1 MGDLRFARVWQ
12 KLCECYSNNGR
23 SIERAYGYFSEIDNL
38 YSNVVGGTTVQ
49 RIVFTNIRVER
60 AEHRDALVA
69 AATNKGIFYA
79 VLTLTATEDVS
90 VATGRGDWW
99 QESLVFAG
107 VDREDIF
114 AQLFDDADRVDTCL
128 EEEEEEPQEVLEEES
143 PSEPE
148 ECEER
153 RQLDAKDV
161 PDVSLLE
168 THPLLTEDMDVATGH
183 YFDSSD
189 EEEDD
194 VSGNGTIAFR
204 SMFQL
209 DAGRQANADH
219 ISFAFRSMLPRCFD
233 HISFAFRSMFP
244 SQCYLFQ
251 LSSWTPSAWKSE
263 FERATCTTTSAKSP
277 RPSFAR

>member
-168 THPLLTEDMDVATGH
+168 THPLLTEEMDVATGH

-194 VSGNGTIAFR
+194 VSGNGTTILSALLSDR
-204 SMFQL
+204 SSS
-209 DAGRQANADH
+209 NAID
-219 ISFAFRSMLPRCFD
+219 IPRRKRSLVLCFPIDVAKPML
-233 HISFAFRSMFP
+233 S
-244 SQCYLFQ
+244 FQ

>member
-1 MGDLRFARVWQ
+1 MEDLRFACVWQ

-49 RIVFTNIRVER
+49 RIVFTNVRVER

-107 VDREDIF
+107 VDRDDIF
-114 AQLFDDADRVDTCL
+114 TQLFDDANRVDACLL
-128 EEEEEEPQEVLEEES
+128 EEDEDEDPQEVREEDSPEES
-143 PSEPE
+143 E

-153 RQLDAKDV
+153 RQLDANEV
-161 PDVSLLE
+161 PDVPMLE
-168 THPLLTEDMDVATGH
+168 THPLLTEEMDVSTSH

-194 VSGNGTIAFR
+194 VGGNGK
-204 SMFQL
+204 SGQL
-209 DAGRQANADH
+209 YSCTWCFAQLSWTCVCFSFPAGRHRLGSGSSREPLARQLPQKTLGLLSPDELVRNYVVAGD
-219 ISFAFRSMLPRCFD
+219 ISPVFL
-233 HISFAFRSMFP
+233 
-244 SQCYLFQ
+244 LV
-251 LSSWTPSAWKSE
+251 LSRDEASA
-263 FERATCTTTSAKSP
+263 
-277 RPSFAR
+277 